1 MRFVMQDLLNLEK
14 HYQSLP
20 ACDEVNQEL
29 VDAILVEAS
38 KFAEEVIAPINV
50 EIGRAHV

>member
-1 MRFVMQDLLNLEK
+1 MATYKAPLRDMQFVMQDLLNLEK

-29 VDAILVEAS
+29 VDAILGAT
-38 KFAEEVIAPINV
+38 
-50 EIGRAHV
+50 G